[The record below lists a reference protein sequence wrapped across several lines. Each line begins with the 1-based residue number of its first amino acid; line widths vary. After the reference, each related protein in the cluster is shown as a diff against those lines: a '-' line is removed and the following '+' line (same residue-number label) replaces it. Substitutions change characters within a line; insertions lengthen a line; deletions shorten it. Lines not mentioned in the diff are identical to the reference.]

1 MKCLAFYSIVPL
13 RILLSTGMLNL
24 RGKRLCPTVT
34 GVWIMAKP
42 ENSSPKE
49 NTQNEETE
57 SDSFE
62 DSFHRLSE
70 MAEQLEAGGLTLAEA
85 TSRFEEGMKL
95 VQFCNQLLNNAE
107 LKITELKESYRS
119 TDVLTGFDDLDDDPD
134 DDLDE

>member
-1 MKCLAFYSIVPL
+1 
-13 RILLSTGMLNL
+13 
-24 RGKRLCPTVT
+24 
-34 GVWIMAKP
+34 MAKLK
-42 ENSSPKE
+42 NSSPKE
-49 NTQNEETE
+49 NIQNEETE
-57 SDSFE
+57 SASFE

-107 LKITELKESYRS
+107 LKITDLKESYRS
-119 TDVLTGFDDLDDDPD
+119 TDVLTGFDDSD

>member
-1 MKCLAFYSIVPL
+1 
-13 RILLSTGMLNL
+13 
-24 RGKRLCPTVT
+24 
-34 GVWIMAKP
+34 MAKP
-42 ENSSPKE
+42 KNSSPKE
-49 NTQNEETE
+49 NAQPNESVQNNEAE
-57 SDSFE
+57 SASFE

-119 TDVLTGFDDLDDDPD
+119 GDVLAGFDDLDDNPD

>member
-1 MKCLAFYSIVPL
+1 
-13 RILLSTGMLNL
+13 
-24 RGKRLCPTVT
+24 
-34 GVWIMAKP
+34 MAKP
-42 ENSSPKE
+42 KNSSPEE

-57 SDSFE
+57 SASFE

-107 LKITELKESYRS
+107 LKITELQESYRS